1 MTTAASRPAT
11 ALNKYELVLAL
22 GMGPEGGGGG
32 LCKLAP
38 PGDIG

>member
-1 MTTAASRPAT
+1 MATAACRPAA
-11 ALNKYELVLAL
+11 ALDKYELVLAL
-22 GMGPEGGGGG
+22 GMGPEVGGGG